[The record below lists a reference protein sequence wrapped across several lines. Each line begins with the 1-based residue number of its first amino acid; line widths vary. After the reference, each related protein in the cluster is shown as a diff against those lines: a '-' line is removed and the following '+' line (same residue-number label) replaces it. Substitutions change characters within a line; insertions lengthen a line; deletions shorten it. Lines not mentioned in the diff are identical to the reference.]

1 MGIVNRKNAV
11 LGWAVWEAVKFTARQ
26 KARSAAR
33 TAVPSVNTQTKRPN
47 KPAVVAAIV
56 TAAGVALLVRKVTA
70 SSNGHAPPPEE

>member
-1 MGIVNRKNAV
+1 MAIVNRKNAV

-33 TAVPSVNTQTKRPN
+33 NAVPSVDLQSKRPN